1 MKISYK
7 TIMKKVMKD
16 NFLKVDVQY
25 LEKLHELHN
34 DLRSL
39 PGRMKIEKVKKLVAN
54 LLDKTEY
61 IIQIRNFK
69 EALNDGLL
77 DAWLKTYIYMNTDLR
92 KKQKAILRSP
102 F

>member
-69 EALNDGLL
+69 EALNDGLVF
-77 DAWLKTYIYMNTDLR
+77 KI
-92 KKQKAILRSP
+92 SS
-102 F
+102 

>member
-54 LLDKTEY
+54 LLDKT
-61 IIQIRNFK
+61 
-69 EALNDGLL
+69 
-77 DAWLKTYIYMNTDLR
+77 
-92 KKQKAILRSP
+92 
-102 F
+102 